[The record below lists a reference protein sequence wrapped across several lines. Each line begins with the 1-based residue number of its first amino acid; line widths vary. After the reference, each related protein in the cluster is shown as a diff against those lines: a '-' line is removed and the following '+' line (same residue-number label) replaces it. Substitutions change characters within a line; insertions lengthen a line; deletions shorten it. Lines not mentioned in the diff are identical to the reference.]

1 MKNAKHLLVLFVLVL
16 FIAFVALAAFMGF
29 GGKGEKTSVRNI
41 HLGLDLAGGVSI
53 TYQAKEGSNPSV
65 EEMNGALSVIQRR
78 LDSKGY
84 TEASAYIDGTDRIR
98 VEIPGVENATEAVD
112 EIGRTAMLRFVG
124 VDLTSLLASD
134 FMDAYYQ
141 KYADEVRVTLPQDS
155 EITDEEL
162 LSEAKTFFSMYES
175 EALAQFPE
183 IFDDAIEQ
191 GLMELIVT
199 GVNVNNATYQKGQ
212 TSSSGAIEAYVKLD
226 FDAEGTRLFA
236 EGTQKYLNKQI
247 AILLD
252 DTVCS
257 MPMVSAVISDG
268 TAIISGIRSD
278 EEARNL
284 ASDIVGGAL
293 PVELVDIEHNSVGA
307 TLGQNALSSGI
318 LAGLIGFAFIV
329 LFMIFIYRVPGLS
342 ASIALVFYVSAE
354 LLLFNLLGWTLTL
367 PGIAGFILSIG
378 MAVDAN
384 VIVFA
389 RIREELDAGKTIR
402 VSVKTGFNKALSAII
417 DGNITTLIAAIVLY
431 LFGSGT
437 IRGFAQT
444 LGLGIILSMISS
456 LLVTRLLLNSFVAIL
471 PDNKKLYES
480 LKIVKTREEV
490 A

>member
-141 KYADEVRVTLPQDS
+141 KYADEVRATLPQDS

-354 LLLFNLLGWTLTL
+354 LLLFNLLGWTVTL

-389 RIREELDAGKTIR
+389 RIREELDSGKTIR

>member
-1 MKNAKHLLVLFVLVL
+1 MKNAKHLLVLIVSVL

-29 GGKGEKTSVRNI
+29 GGEGEKTSVRNI

-53 TYQAKEGSNPSV
+53 TYQAKEGSNPSA

-124 VDLTSLLASD
+124 VDLSSLLASD

-141 KYADEVRVTLPQDS
+141 KYADEVRTTLPQDS

-175 EALAQFPE
+175 EALSQFPE

-212 TSSSGAIEAYVKLD
+212 TSSTGAIEAYVKLD

-257 MPMVSAVISDG
+257 MPMVSAVITDG

-329 LFMIFIYRVPGLS
+329 LFMIIIYRIPGLS

-389 RIREELDAGKTIR
+389 RIREELDSGKTIR